1 MELGYL
7 LNGIPTVTIVDQTET
22 PLFLKDGTSLF
33 AIETPFPFCQ
43 PTTTTSDV
51 LTKWDNIYYDPSIV
65 SLFGDITPP
74 SLLSPKERSSKRA
87 VEIAVPIVVI
97 LFAIIVVTIVLL
109 VLFVPSV
116 RNALMPFNDKKVR
129 EARGDHSD
137 IGTSDSWKHSTRP
150 TV

>member
-7 LNGIPTVTIVDQTET
+7 LNGIPTVTIVDQTEI
-22 PLFLKDGTSLF
+22 PFNLADGTDLF
-33 AIETPFPFCQ
+33 ALDTPFPFCQ
-43 PTTTTSDV
+43 PTTTTGDI
-51 LTKWDNIYYDPSIV
+51 LTKWDTIYYDPTIA

-97 LFAIIVVTIVLL
+97 VFVIAVVTVVLL

-116 RNALMPFNDKKVR
+116 RNAVMPYNDKKVR
-129 EARGDHSD
+129 EARDRTGVGKD
-137 IGTSDSWKHSTRP
+137 DSWKHSTRP